1 MKAANPNYYNCKSYQ
16 ILNNDKIIYI
26 IKISKLKEEI
36 ELLIT
41 EKTFLSSAYK
51 VSLNISNFQD
61 LNKFFR
67 QFDTVDE
74 IFDFFNDLEDI
85 EDKTDIII
93 QNKFAKLNIKLPNI
107 SKSKTNNNFY
117 IEVPKIQLKENDL
130 IVKLC
135 EQVKKIDY
143 LENKIKFLFCCLGK
157 NEKEYESF
165 DKILKIC
172 ENNINDKDL
181 ENSKIICKE
190 DFILVSNGIKKN
202 LNKFIKKVKLLY
214 RASRD
219 GESATNFHTKCNGKS
234 NTVTF
239 VKTKNGKKF
248 GGFANSPWNSNG
260 SWISDSNVFVFSLN
274 NNECYYYNNNGNAI
288 LGSSSYGPYFG
299 GGPDLCLGNNC
310 LSNSNSTTS
319 QSSFQYNGRSY
330 ALNGTS
336 SFQTE
341 EYEVYELIFF

>member
-157 NEKEYESF
+157 NEKEYE
-165 DKILKIC
+165 
-172 ENNINDKDL
+172 
-181 ENSKIICKE
+181 
-190 DFILVSNGIKKN
+190 
-202 LNKFIKKVKLLY
+202 
-214 RASRD
+214 
-219 GESATNFHTKCNGKS
+219 
-234 NTVTF
+234 
-239 VKTKNGKKF
+239 
-248 GGFANSPWNSNG
+248 
-260 SWISDSNVFVFSLN
+260 
-274 NNECYYYNNNGNAI
+274 
-288 LGSSSYGPYFG
+288 
-299 GGPDLCLGNNC
+299 
-310 LSNSNSTTS
+310 
-319 QSSFQYNGRSY
+319 
-330 ALNGTS
+330 
-336 SFQTE
+336 
-341 EYEVYELIFF
+341 